1 MNEPIEMIGNHFLV
15 MLILQCEQTQT
26 NTFLSQIPK
35 LHKHRPTPKTTYKQ
49 PKEQQVMDEI
59 RDLNRRRAEVI

>member
-1 MNEPIEMIGNHFLV
+1 MNDPIEMMGDHLLAMSVLHSVNKPNQIF
-15 MLILQCEQTQT
+15 
-26 NTFLSQIPK
+26 FFQIPK

-59 RDLNRRRAEVI
+59 RGINRRRAEVI